1 MLCDSV
7 AAIRA
12 AFQSSYCERV
22 AKGMNSGAREACST
36 REANLLDDVVECGF
50 GVMQQQLAPP
60 QGDEHV
66 IIQWGIGTPPQE
78 VSFQANLCGVMNGYE
93 TALAELRTANHQA
106 V

>member
-12 AFQSSYCERV
+12 GFQRPYCERM
-22 AKGMNSGAREACST
+22 AKGMNSGARKPFSP

-50 GVMQQQLAPP
+50 GVMQQQRAPP

-78 VSFQANLCGVMNGYE
+78 VSFQANLGGVVNGYE
-93 TALAELRTANHQA
+93 TALAEL
-106 V
+106 